1 MPNTPKRKN
10 LNSPSSPPKDS
21 SKSAKKSPLPKITSP
36 ETKAIEKV
44 FSKLSTAVTS
54 PNRKKKALRHALN
67 SAEHPTTRSMKAIQ
81 DAKLAQ
87 AKAQAERR
95 AILSKAAK
103 NLKIKVKTPFQLR
116 DELKN
121 KNKK

>member
-10 LNSPSSPPKDS
+10 SNSPASPPKAP

-54 PNRKKKALRHALN
+54 PNRKKKALRRALN
-67 SAEHPTTRSMKAIQ
+67 YAEHPTTHSMKAIR
-81 DAKLAQ
+81 DAKQAQ
-87 AKAQAERR
+87 AQAQTERR

-116 DELKN
+116 DGLKN

>member
-1 MPNTPKRKN
+1 MPNTPKRKK
-10 LNSPSSPPKDS
+10 LNSPSSPPKAP

-54 PNRKKKALRHALN
+54 PNRKKKALRRALN
-67 SAEHPTTRSMKAIQ
+67 YAEHPTTHSMKAIR
-81 DAKLAQ
+81 DAKQ
-87 AKAQAERR
+87 AQAERR

-103 NLKIKVKTPFQLR
+103 NLKIKVKTPLQLR